1 MSLRVVYPNR
11 FTRQANRLA
20 RKHPSLV
27 QELRVL
33 HERFS
38 QGETPGVRM
47 VGAAA
52 AVYKTRLA
60 NPSGRRG
67 KSGGFRVAYHVGRD
81 QVTLLAI
88 CLKPKCDDVRPAEI
102 RRTLRRLDLI

>member
-1 MSLRVVYPNR
+1 MSLKVVYPNR

-20 RKHPSLV
+20 RKRSSLV
-27 QELRVL
+27 VELRVL
-33 HERFS
+33 HERLS
-38 QGETPGVRM
+38 KGEKPGARL

-52 AVYKTRLA
+52 EVYKIRLA
-60 NPSGRRG
+60 NPSGQRG

-88 CLKPKCDDVRPAEI
+88 CLKPKCDEVKPPEI
-102 RRTLRRLDLI
+102 RRILRRLDLI